1 MPLIALRRRVTFA
14 LVAVAVGV
22 GGIAIGSARNATPT
36 GPADAHPGVPSAG
49 RLQYQ
54 RLDHPARTIARIP
67 SGKVVATMTD
77 GSRTVALLGPER
89 IFADPGLTA
98 ATVTTSTWVR
108 ILPRSWSADADRQRW
123 FRSWLDQALSD
134 TSPDLFAVALQY
146 LRGQPAETDAT
157 GVIYRGDAGFGP
169 EIDGAASRKENS
181 DFYDYLGVPWTFADG
196 KHAAPDPAHYRDI
209 DCSGYLRLV
218 LGYRMGLPLLNTN
231 GPGAGLPRRAYAIAA
246 VGPGTVI
253 IPDRSTTAHDYTAL
267 QPGDLVFFNLDT
279 DPQIDHAALYLGLD
293 DSGHHRFLSSRGKAD
308 GPTLGDLGGTS
319 LLDDSGYY
327 SRGFRTARR
336 I

>member
-1 MPLIALRRRVTFA
+1 MPRIALRRRVTFA
-14 LVAVAVGV
+14 LVAVAIGV
-22 GGIAIGSARNATPT
+22 AGIAIGSARNTNPSELAHAHSAVP
-36 GPADAHPGVPSAG
+36 PAGQ
-49 RLQYQ
+49 LQYQ
-54 RLDHPARTIARIP
+54 RLDDPARTIARTP

-77 GSRTVALLGPER
+77 GARTVALLGPER
-89 IFADPGLTA
+89 IFADPGFTA
-98 ATVTTSTWVR
+98 ATVTTRTWVR
-108 ILPRSWSADADRQRW
+108 ILPRAWSAGADRQRW

-146 LRGQPAETDAT
+146 LRGQVAETDAA

-169 EIDGAASRKENS
+169 EVDGAASRKENS
-181 DFYDYLGVPWTFADG
+181 DFYDYLGVPWTFPDG
-196 KHAAPDPAHYRDI
+196 KHEAPDRAHYRDV

-231 GPGAGLPRRAYAIAA
+231 GPGPGLPRRAYAIAA
-246 VGPGTVI
+246 AGPGTVI
-253 IPDRSTTAHDYTAL
+253 IPDRSTTARDYSAL
-267 QPGDLVFFNLDT
+267 QPGDLVFFNLDA
-279 DPQIDHAALYLGLD
+279 DPQIDHSAIYLGLD
-293 DSGHHRFLSSRGKAD
+293 NSGHHRFLSSRGKAD

>member
-1 MPLIALRRRVTFA
+1 MP
-14 LVAVAVGV
+14 
-22 GGIAIGSARNATPT
+22 IGSAGFGHGSTRPFLTPHQT
-36 GPADAHPGVPSAG
+36 CSPWRS
-49 RLQYQ
+49 
-54 RLDHPARTIARIP
+54 
-67 SGKVVATMTD
+67 
-77 GSRTVALLGPER
+77 
-89 IFADPGLTA
+89 
-98 ATVTTSTWVR
+98 ST
-108 ILPRSWSADADRQRW
+108 
-123 FRSWLDQALSD
+123 
-134 TSPDLFAVALQY
+134 

-169 EIDGAASRKENS
+169 EIAGAASRKENS

-279 DPQIDHAALYLGLD
+279 DPQIDHAAIYLGLD